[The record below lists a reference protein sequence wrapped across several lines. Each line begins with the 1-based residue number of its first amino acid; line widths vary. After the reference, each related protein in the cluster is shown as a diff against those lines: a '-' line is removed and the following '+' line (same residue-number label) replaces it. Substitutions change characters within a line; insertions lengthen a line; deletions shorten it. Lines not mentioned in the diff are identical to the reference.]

1 MQDFRTA
8 DLRAASE
15 RFAHEIICLGLD
27 VGMKTA
33 TETAEIQ
40 KPKTTHLFG
49 EYLVLKGV
57 LTRLQLGKALDE
69 QRRFG
74 GRLGEVLIHLNLMTE
89 EQVTQMLADHLSME
103 YVRFDDISKINLNI
117 ARMFDESISKRFCLV
132 GIGEVDGRIVVA
144 MADPLNVI
152 AIDTITLKIKR
163 PIKVVI
169 GSAQD
174 IRRAIEIIYHGSDV
188 EEQRLRELVQCEV
201 SRFDQ
206 SEDEKVESILEE
218 TSDAGTDNEAEA
230 TKAPVIRFVD
240 LLLSQAVK
248 SRASDVHIEPQEKT
262 MMIRMRIDGILR
274 DMVPPARNMQKAV
287 LTRIKILSNLDIAER
302 RLPQDG
308 RLKIRASNRDIDV
321 RVSTLPTIYGEKIV
335 MRILD
340 TAGASHNLDKLG
352 IEPQLF
358 AVLKNALAQP
368 HGIMIV
374 TGPTGS
380 GKSTTLYACL
390 NHLRDPTMNITTVE
404 DPVEYRLEGINQV
417 QVKSDINLTFA
428 ACLRSILRQDP
439 DIVLIGEIRD
449 KETVEIA
456 IKASLTGHLVLS
468 TFHTNDAPSAITRL
482 INMGIEPYLLSSSL
496 NLIIAQRLVRKIC
509 EKCKEPTTL
518 SEQVLKRL
526 KIDPARVK
534 DANLCHGKGCSACG
548 NTGYHG
554 RLPIFEFLVM
564 DHEMRDLVTATAN
577 EAQLRAASRKKGYGG
592 LLESGVTKMLQG
604 LTTAE
609 EVLGVTFSDD
619 IGDIG
624 IEQEAAVDGTGK

>member
-1 MQDFRTA
+1 MK
-8 DLRAASE
+8 AAP
-15 RFAHEIICLGLD
+15 
-27 VGMKTA
+27 
-33 TETAEIQ
+33 ETSDME

-49 EYLVLKGV
+49 EFLVFKGV
-57 LTRLQLGKALDE
+57 LTHLQLSKVVDE

-74 GRLGEVLIHLNLMTE
+74 GRLGEAIVRLNMMTE
-89 EQVTQMLADHLSME
+89 EQVTQALAEHLSME
-103 YVRFDDISKINLNI
+103 YVHFDDISKINMNV
-117 ARMFDESISKRFCLV
+117 ARMFDEAISKRFCLV
-132 GIGEVDGRIVVA
+132 GIGEADGRIVVA

-169 GSAQD
+169 GSAHE
-174 IRRAIEIIYHGSDV
+174 IRKAIEIIYHGSDV
-188 EEQRLRELVQCEV
+188 EEQRLRELVQTEGD
-201 SRFDQ
+201 RFDRDA
-206 SEDEKVESILEE
+206 DEKVESILEE
-218 TSDAGTDNEAEA
+218 TADGDNDSEEEAG
-230 TKAPVIRFVD
+230 KAPVIRFVD

-274 DMVPPARNMQKAV
+274 DMVPPARNMQGAV
-287 LTRIKILSNLDIAER
+287 LARIKILANLNIAER

-308 RLKIRASNRDIDV
+308 RLKIRTANRDIDV

-340 TAGASHNLDKLG
+340 TAGTSHNIDKLG
-352 IEPQLF
+352 IEPELL
-358 AVLKNALAQP
+358 AVLKNALNQP

-390 NHLRDPTMNITTVE
+390 NHLKDPTVNITTVE
-404 DPVEYRLEGINQV
+404 DPVEYRLAGINQV
-417 QVKSDINLTFA
+417 QVKPEIDLTFA
-428 ACLRSILRQDP
+428 SCLRSILRQDP

-496 NLIIAQRLVRKIC
+496 NLVVAQRLVRKIC
-509 EKCKEPTTL
+509 DKCKEPTTL

-526 KIDPARVK
+526 KVDPAKLK
-534 DANLCHGKGCSACG
+534 DAKLCHGKGCPACG

-564 DHEMRDLVTATAN
+564 DHELRELVTAAAT
-577 EAQLRAASRKKGYGG
+577 ESQLRAVSRKKGYGG
-592 LLESGVTKMLQG
+592 LLESGVIKMLQG

-609 EVLGVTFSDD
+609 EVLGVTFSED
-619 IGDIG
+619 IGDVG
-624 IEQEAAVDGTGK
+624 VEQKGQTVVISETPEK

>member
-1 MQDFRTA
+1 M
-8 DLRAASE
+8 DL
-15 RFAHEIICLGLD
+15 G
-27 VGMKTA
+27 VGMKA
-33 TETAEIQ
+33 APETSDIQ

-49 EYLVLKGV
+49 EYLVSKGI
-57 LTRLQLGKALDE
+57 LTRLQLSKALDE

-74 GRLGEVLIHLNLMTE
+74 GRLGEALIRLNMMTE

-103 YVRFDDISKINLNI
+103 YVHFDDISKINLNV

-132 GIGEVDGRIVVA
+132 GIGEVDDRIIVA

-169 GSAQD
+169 GSAQE
-174 IRRAIEIIYHGSDV
+174 IRRAIEIIYHGSDI

-248 SRASDVHIEPQEKT
+248 SRASDVHIEPQEKS
-262 MMIRMRIDGILR
+262 MMVRMRIDGILR
-274 DMVPPARNMQKAV
+274 DMVPPARNMQGAV
-287 LTRIKILSNLDIAER
+287 LARIKILSNLNIAER

-308 RLKIRASNRDIDV
+308 RLKIRTANRDIDV

-340 TAGASHNLDKLG
+340 TAGTSHNLDKLG
-352 IEPQLF
+352 IEPGLL
-358 AVLKNALAQP
+358 AVLKNALNQP

-390 NHLRDPTMNITTVE
+390 NHLKDPAVNITTVE
-404 DPVEYRLEGINQV
+404 DPVEYRLAGINQV
-417 QVKSDINLTFA
+417 QVKPEIDLTFA
-428 ACLRSILRQDP
+428 SCLRSILRQDP

-468 TFHTNDAPSAITRL
+468 TFHTNDAPSALTRL

-496 NLIIAQRLVRKIC
+496 NLVVAQRLVRKIC

-526 KIDPARVK
+526 KIEPARLK
-534 DANLCHGKGCSACG
+534 NAKLCHGKGCNACG

-564 DHEMRDLVTATAN
+564 DHEMRELVTATAT
-577 EAQLRAASRKKGYGG
+577 ESQLRATSRKKGYGG
-592 LLESGVTKMLQG
+592 LLESGIIKMLNG

-609 EVLGVTFSDD
+609 EVLGVTFSED
-619 IGDIG
+619 IGDVG
-624 IEQEAAVDGTGK
+624 IEQEGQTGVIPETPEK

>member
-1 MQDFRTA
+1 MK
-8 DLRAASE
+8 AA
-15 RFAHEIICLGLD
+15 L
-27 VGMKTA
+27 
-33 TETAEIQ
+33 ETAEIQ

-49 EYLVLKGV
+49 EYLVSKGV
-57 LTRLQLGKALDE
+57 LTRLQLSKALDE

-74 GRLGEVLIHLNLMTE
+74 GRLGEALIRLNLMTE

-117 ARMFDESISKRFCLV
+117 ARMFDESISKRFCLI
-132 GIGEVDGRIVVA
+132 GIGEVDGRIIVA
-144 MADPLNVI
+144 MADPLNVV

-169 GSAQD
+169 GSAQE

-308 RLKIRASNRDIDV
+308 RLKIRASDRDIDV

-340 TAGASHNLDKLG
+340 TAGASHDINKLG
-352 IEPQLF
+352 IEPELL
-358 AVLKNALAQP
+358 AVLKNALNQP

-404 DPVEYRLEGINQV
+404 DPVEYRLAGINQV

-526 KIDPARVK
+526 KIDPAKIK
-534 DANLCHGKGCSACG
+534 DAHLCRGKGCNACG

-564 DHEMRDLVTATAN
+564 DHEMRDLVTATAA
-577 EAQLRAASRKKGYGG
+577 EAQLRAAARKKGYGG
-592 LLESGVTKMLQG
+592 LLESGVIKMLQG

-624 IEQEAAVDGTGK
+624 IEQEGKGVAAVEGTGK

>member
-1 MQDFRTA
+1 MG
-8 DLRAASE
+8 LGVEMKAAP
-15 RFAHEIICLGLD
+15 
-27 VGMKTA
+27 
-33 TETAEIQ
+33 ETAEIQ

-49 EYLVLKGV
+49 EYLVLKGA
-57 LTRLQLGKALDE
+57 LTRLQLSKALEE

-74 GRLGEVLIHLNLMTE
+74 GRLGEALIRLNMMTE
-89 EQVTQMLADHLSME
+89 EQVTQMLADHLSMD
-103 YVRFDDISKINLNI
+103 YVRFDDISKINLNV
-117 ARMFDESISKRFCLV
+117 ARMLDESISKRFCLV
-132 GIGEVDGRIVVA
+132 GIGEADGRIVVA

-169 GSAQD
+169 GAAQE
-174 IRRAIEIIYHGSDV
+174 ILRAIEIIYHGSDV

-248 SRASDVHIEPQEKT
+248 SRASDVHIEPQEKS

-274 DMVPPARNMQKAV
+274 DMVPPARNMQNAV

-340 TAGASHNLDKLG
+340 TAGASHDINKLG
-352 IEPQLF
+352 IEPGLL
-358 AVLKNALAQP
+358 AVLKNALNQP

-390 NHLRDPTMNITTVE
+390 NNLRDPTMNITTVE
-404 DPVEYRLEGINQV
+404 DPVEYRLAGINQV

-526 KIDPARVK
+526 KIDSARIK
-534 DANLCHGKGCSACG
+534 DAHLCRGKGCNACG

-564 DHEMRDLVTATAN
+564 DREMRDLVTATAN
-577 EAQLRAASRKKGYGG
+577 ESQLRAAARKKGYGG

-624 IEQEAAVDGTGK
+624 IEQEERGIAAAEGTGK